1 MKLNGRTRPYAVLG
15 HPIEHTL
22 SPTMHNASFES
33 LGLDAVYLAFD
44 VQPARLMDVL
54 RAMHEMG
61 FGGVNLTVP
70 LKRVAF
76 KGLER
81 LDPSA
86 NALGAVNTVR
96 FLPDGEL
103 MGYNTDGDGFIQA
116 IDEAF
121 HTAVSGLSVFVL
133 GCGGAGRAVAI
144 TCAMHGAK
152 RLMVSNRTSKRA
164 IQLARELTN
173 IRPEIDVQIVPAD
186 ADSWKQACSTAEL
199 IVQSTSLG
207 MKSDD
212 RSLLGPNAFQKGQML
227 FDLVYMYPE
236 TALMKA
242 ARQGGAQTANG
253 LCMLL
258 YQGAKAFSIWTGRE
272 ADLKAMRKALQTEVY
287 G

>member
-1 MKLNGRTRPYAVLG
+1 MKLNGQTRPYAVLG

-22 SPTMHNASFES
+22 SPTMHNASFQS
-33 LGLDAVYLAFD
+33 LGLDAIYLAFD
-44 VQPARLMDVL
+44 VEPARLMDIL
-54 RAMHEMG
+54 HAMRDMR

-70 LKRVAF
+70 LKQVAF
-76 KGLER
+76 GGLEQ
-81 LDPSA
+81 LDESA

-96 FLPDGEL
+96 FLSDGEL
-103 MGYNTDGDGFIQA
+103 IGYNTDGDGFIRA

-121 HTAVSGLSVFVL
+121 HTTVSGLSIFVL

-144 TCAMHGAK
+144 TCAMQGAK
-152 RLMVSNRTSKRA
+152 RLMVSNRTPERA
-164 IQLARELTN
+164 IQVVQEIAN
-173 IRPEIDVQIVPAD
+173 IRPDIDVQIVPAD

-212 RSLLGPNAFQKGQML
+212 PSLLGPNAFHKGQML
-227 FDLVYMYPE
+227 FDLIYMYPE
-236 TALMKA
+236 TALMKV

-253 LCMLL
+253 LGMLL
-258 YQGAKAFSIWTGRE
+258 HQGAKAFSIWTDQE
-272 ADLKAMRKALQTEVY
+272 ADLKAMREALEAEVY